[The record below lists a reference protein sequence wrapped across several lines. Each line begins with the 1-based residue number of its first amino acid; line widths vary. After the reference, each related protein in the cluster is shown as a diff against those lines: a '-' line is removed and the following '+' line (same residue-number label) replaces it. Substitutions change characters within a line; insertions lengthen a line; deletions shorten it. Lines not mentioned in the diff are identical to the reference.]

1 MEIDKFYRLKK
12 KIQEIEIL
20 ALENALYQSDKKS
33 SSKISST
40 IKKRI
45 TAYLQG
51 FTEEKPKIHANNN
64 GFLDVP
70 DLPQGY
76 RMGDVEDSREIAGK
90 LSNIF
95 ID

>member
-20 ALENALYQSDKKS
+20 ALENALYQADNKS
-33 SSKISST
+33 SGKISST

-51 FTEEKPKIHANNN
+51 FTEEKPKNHANNN
-64 GFLDVP
+64 GFLDAP
-70 DLPQGY
+70 DLPEGY
-76 RMGDVEDSREIAGK
+76 RMGDVEDSREIAND
-90 LSNIF
+90 LAQIF
-95 ID
+95 KD